1 MIKKGTR
8 MKIDLRSNL
17 QHMGDIFVGAVQKTA
32 DSTIAYSKSVFL
44 TYVRN
49 SLHSRKKKV
58 ASEIIERVTVLIKE
72 GKSDVCRDATLVG
85 LVTKLNGIEN
95 DITGYSKQKAEPD
108 SPFTSI
114 LVKSGWST
122 SIMKKK

>member
-1 MIKKGTR
+1 